1 MKRAVVLG
9 ILLGVPGWA
18 GAQQGAPDLVAYGSR
33 AGMEVTI
40 LSRQGIDSAAAE
52 VRVAHTPENARAFC
66 TLYVMDPS
74 EACVTATLAD
84 VAGWVG
90 DRIAGDCT
98 AGVFTGLWG
107 GRMRFLGRLPARSE
121 FGAEWDFREEGSD
134 TPLDGTTASGYGVVL
149 DQFRSICP
157 ARLAEG

>member
-1 MKRAVVLG
+1 MTRAWWIG
-9 ILLGVPGWA
+9 IAA
-18 GAQQGAPDLVAYGSR
+18 GLALGAPAMAEEAALVAYGSR
-33 AGMEVTI
+33 AGMEVSV
-40 LSRQGIDSAAAE
+40 LSAQGIDSDAAE

-98 AGVFTGLWG
+98 TGVFTGLWG
-107 GRMRFLGRLPARSE
+107 GEMRFLGRLPQRTE
-121 FGAEWDFREEGSD
+121 LGAEWDFREEGSD

-149 DQFRSICP
+149 DQFRAICP
-157 ARLAEG
+157 ARLAD